1 MIIFFFL
8 ACTLSKKDVR
18 TKDILWLRNHLEET
32 QSVTEQDMV
41 ITELALRR
49 DPKAIPHLCRYTS
62 SLDASLR
69 HRSLE
74 ALNAYGGRVDGRD
87 ETYIRL
93 LSAQDGVM
101 RRGAVEGIIQRFH
114 VLSESPYLFSSLQ
127 RITRSDSNWQTRFH
141 AVEVLEWVNGSEEL
155 LLELA
160 QNDENASIRG
170 RAVQALGTKRTSKY
184 RKEIYRISKKDLE
197 ETVRQEAEQS
207 LQRIGGKVEEVVL
220 AVMPFDVSEEHRA
233 LSEGFRSYL
242 SARLGGSELAT
253 VVERGQVERVVD
265 ELIFQDKFINDGKAV
280 EIGKALRAEQVVTGT
295 IQIMNGQVVITI
307 KRIDV
312 RTQTIVSSSAS
323 SGSFIDFEQVQR
335 IAASKFIEEF

>member
-1 MIIFFFL
+1 MMIFFFL
-8 ACTLSKKDVR
+8 ACSLSKKEVR
-18 TKDILWLRNHLEET
+18 TKDVLWLRNHLEET
-32 QSVTEQDMV
+32 TSVIEQDIV

-49 DPKAIPHLCRYTS
+49 EPAAIPHLCRYTA
-62 SLDASLR
+62 SLDATLR

-74 ALNAYGGRVDGRD
+74 ALNAYGGRADGRD

-93 LSAQDGVM
+93 LSSQDGVM
-101 RRGAVEGIIQRFH
+101 RRGAVEGIIQRFQ
-114 VLSESPYLFSSLQ
+114 VLTESPFFFSALQ
-127 RITRSDSNWQTRFH
+127 RIVRSDSNWQTRFH
-141 AVEVLEWVNGSEEL
+141 AVEVLEWVVGSEEL
-155 LLELA
+155 LLEAA
-160 QNDENASIRG
+160 QNDENASIRS
-170 RAVQALGTKRTSKY
+170 RAVQALGTQRASKY

-197 ETVRQEAEQS
+197 EVVRQEAEQS

-220 AVMPFDVSEEHRA
+220 AVMPFDVAEEHA
-233 LSEGFRSYL
+233 ELAEGFRSYL

-335 IAASKFIEEF
+335 VAASKFIEEF